1 MKHKN
6 NQQLRIGLVFMG
18 CAIVGAIALYM
29 WGQRVDKL
37 PGSWDDMVATIYIT
51 YFCLPVFVVGLVI
64 ALVGWISKMI
74 KGKEK

>member
-6 NQQLRIGLVFMG
+6 NQQLLIGLVIMG

-37 PGSWDDMVATIYIT
+37 PGSWDDLIATIYIA
-51 YFCLPVFVVGLVI
+51 YFCLPIFVVGCII
-64 ALVGWISKMI
+64 ALVGWIPKMI
-74 KGKEK
+74 KGKEE